1 LLVLDN
7 FEQVLPAAPAL
18 ADLLGACPLLK
29 LLVTSRAPL
38 NVRSEQ
44 VFAVP
49 PLALADAHTPPPVDQ
64 LEQVASVALFVERA
78 RAAAPDFA
86 LDPAK
91 RETQMARVAAICRLV
106 DGLPLAIE
114 LAAAQVRHF
123 ALDELAARLESADVL
138 GILAGGPR
146 DLADH
151 QRTMRSTIAWSYTLL
166 APEEQR
172 LCRVLSVFAGGAML
186 DAIQAVAQ
194 LDADTALACLSTLVD
209 NGLAR
214 RADHP
219 FGSRYD
225 QLVIVR
231 AYAREQL
238 RAAGE
243 EDEVRRRHADFC
255 LELMLLA
262 ERSGAVEAGSLFARN
277 DAEYENMRA
286 ALVWARETGAI
297 THGLRLAGN
306 LRRFWSTQ
314 FREGLKWIEYFIG
327 QAPEPTNPD
336 EMGALAE
343 AWTGVMVIAHRQD
356 RFERSC
362 EAGEIALALRRAQ
375 GDSKRIAGAMSN
387 LANPLAALHEF
398 DRARALF
405 EECLAM
411 LREANDRRGMIF
423 PLLNLGELYYEL
435 GDMPKALA
443 LNEESIALS
452 IELGEDDWYR
462 SLTWVNIGE
471 IFVVLD
477 EPERGR
483 TTIEP
488 IYQQYIE
495 RGDNTG
501 LGIAGL
507 ILARAAWRLGAIEEA
522 RAYLEMGERH
532 YREVDNLAQ
541 AARSHYIRASIEVEQ
556 GNDVAARDS
565 LEQAIADLT
574 GLPRAEV
581 YLWWIIERAGSL
593 ALRRGRMERGAQLC
607 AAGIAHRDLLT
618 TPVDP
623 AERDLRARDQ
633 EALRAALGADAFAA
647 ATSEGRALSLDAA
660 LALAREEL
668 AETE

>member
-1 LLVLDN
+1 
-7 FEQVLPAAPAL
+7 
-18 ADLLGACPLLK
+18 
-29 LLVTSRAPL
+29 
-38 NVRSEQ
+38 
-44 VFAVP
+44 
-49 PLALADAHTPPPVDQ
+49 
-64 LEQVASVALFVERA
+64 
-78 RAAAPDFA
+78 
-86 LDPAK
+86 
-91 RETQMARVAAICRLV
+91 
-106 DGLPLAIE
+106 
-114 LAAAQVRHF
+114 
-123 ALDELAARLESADVL
+123 
-138 GILAGGPR
+138 
-146 DLADH
+146 
-151 QRTMRSTIAWSYTLL
+151 
-166 APEEQR
+166 
-172 LCRVLSVFAGGAML
+172 
-186 DAIQAVAQ
+186 
-194 LDADTALACLSTLVD
+194 
-209 NGLAR
+209 
-214 RADHP
+214 
-219 FGSRYD
+219 
-225 QLVIVR
+225 
-231 AYAREQL
+231 
-238 RAAGE
+238 
-243 EDEVRRRHADFC
+243 
-255 LELMLLA
+255 
-262 ERSGAVEAGSLFARN
+262 
-277 DAEYENMRA
+277 
-286 ALVWARETGAI
+286 
-297 THGLRLAGN
+297 
-306 LRRFWSTQ
+306 
-314 FREGLKWIEYFIG
+314 
-327 QAPEPTNPD
+327 
-336 EMGALAE
+336 MGALAE

-375 GDSKRIAGAMSN
+375 GDKKRIAGAMSN

-593 ALRRGRMERGAQLC
+593 ALRRGRMEQGAQLC

-618 TPVDP
+618 APVDP

-633 EALRAALGADAFAA
+633 EALRAALDADVLA
-647 ATSEGRALSLDAA
+647 ATKAEGRALSLDAA